1 MRPSLTAEM
10 ANMVVEERVAAAERH
25 RQQREARL
33 AASEP
38 DRYDAV
44 TVRFATEKD
53 ALAMGRLAERDGSP
67 EPRAPVL
74 VAEAEGRLLAARSLA
89 DGRSVT
95 DPFRHTAHLKELLA
109 LRSVHLQSDGF
120 HPKRRGIRARLSLA
134 RRLVHS

>member
-10 ANMVVEERVAAAERH
+10 ANMVVEERVAAAERYR
-25 RQQREARL
+25 RQKEARL

-44 TVRFATEKD
+44 TVRLAGEQD
-53 ALAMGRLAERDGSP
+53 ELALRKLAELDGSP

-74 VAEAEGRLLAARSLA
+74 VAEAEGRVMAARSLS
-89 DGRSVT
+89 DGRSVA

-109 LRSVHLQSDGF
+109 LRSVHLRIGF
-120 HPKRRGIRARLSLA
+120 DPKHPGIRARLSRV